1 MYAIYENRNK
11 KQKNQAQTNNC
22 YTTQFSNLVRNLNL
36 FNFNLSLSF
45 KWRVKETKEIKQI

>member
-36 FNFNLSLSF
+36 NFNLSLSF